1 MIRDDLSD
9 KLIHLTRGPTYD
21 EAARLFSTILAEKRL
36 LGGTGCIKGG
46 FRCVCFNEAPVSKL
60 GQILANPMAH
70 GMRYKPFGVMVD
82 KRWLFER
89 GGRPVIYQPDC
100 EFALL
105 HDDQKFRHVR
115 YEPTN
120 NVDFTWEREWRIR
133 TDELSLDPD
142 ATTVVVPNRT
152 WVRKVLQPHEEM
164 LQRRGALT
172 GGIFGAGMP
181 RSVIKSPWHFIA
193 LEDLGVS
200 IPAE

>member
-21 EAARLFSTILAEKRL
+21 DAARLFSTILAEKRL

-46 FRCVCFNEAPVSKL
+46 FRCVCFSEAPVSKL

-105 HDDQKFRHVR
+105 HDDQKSRHVR

-120 NVDFTWEREWRIR
+120 NVDFTWEREWRIC

-152 WVRKVLQPHEEM
+152 WVRKVLQPHDEM
-164 LQRRGALT
+164 LQRRGL
-172 GGIFGAGMP
+172 
-181 RSVIKSPWHFIA
+181 
-193 LEDLGVS
+193 
-200 IPAE
+200 